1 MEEAGIVGDSG
12 ATEDAVDAAPLMVVG
27 EREAPVDEATLRDVA
42 ASEAPDE
49 ADAEAKNEAGDEDD
63 DDDDDEDAGVDV
75 EAGCGLSVR
84 CLLQPRAWR
93 PGLAAA
99 AAAGEAA
106 AAAVPSPVACT
117 LAYRLW
123 HSVV

>member
-49 ADAEAKNEAGDEDD
+49 ADSEAENAAGDEDHGD
-63 DDDDDEDAGVDV
+63 DGDDAGVDAG
-75 EAGCGLSVR
+75 AGCGLSVR
-84 CLLQPRAWR
+84 CLLRR
-93 PGLAAA
+93 
-99 AAAGEAA
+99 
-106 AAAVPSPVACT
+106 
-117 LAYRLW
+117 
-123 HSVV
+123 